1 MGRQQG
7 ERVLGPY
14 RDGHSW
20 KVIHVGADG
29 ARTSR
34 SCSTEEEA
42 RDTAE
47 ALRSLIRDTAAKTV
61 GQAVEAYEVYLRT
74 EKRNKARSVDETI
87 RRLRKFFPDGS
98 IMLKA
103 HTEERCKARYSE
115 LASTLAVDSHRNTLA
130 EVKTFL
136 RWCVGQRWLPASPAD
151 GLKGVGKRRRGKPQ
165 LRLDEA
171 RRWTDKAEELASE
184 REVGAVA
191 ALVTLYL
198 DVRASELAA
207 AAVRD
212 LDDGGR
218 VLWISDSKTEAGRR
232 ILEVPEFLQPYLLQ
246 VAGNRPA
253 TEPLFGHTRS
263 WVWWH
268 VARICRLAGVPR
280 VGAHSMRG
288 LHASLAFE
296 RGATGHQVA
305 LAMGHS
311 SPAVTHRH
319 YAKPE
324 AVARGKRTTVLQ
336 LLKGGVR

>member
-29 ARTSR
+29 TRTSR

-42 RDTAE
+42 SDTAE

-61 GQAVEAYEVYLRT
+61 GQAVEAYEVHLRT
-74 EKRNKARSVDETI
+74 ERQNKSRSVDETV
-87 RRLRKFFPDGS
+87 RRLRRFFGDTAA
-98 IMLKA
+98 MLKTF
-103 HTEERCKARYSE
+103 TEERCRARYTE
-115 LASTLAVDSHRNTLA
+115 LAGTLAVDSHRNMLM
-130 EVKTFL
+130 EVRTFL
-136 RWCVGQRWLPASPAD
+136 RWCVGQRWLVASPAE
-151 GLKGVGKRRRGKPQ
+151 GIKGVGKRRRGKPQ
-165 LRLDEA
+165 LRMDEA
-171 RRWTDKAEELASE
+171 RRWTDKAEELAAAGE
-184 REVGAVA
+184 PGAVA
-191 ALVTLYL
+191 AIATLYL
-198 DVRASELAA
+198 DVRASELVA

-232 ILEVPEFLQPYLLQ
+232 ILEVPDFLQPYLRE
-246 VAGNRPA
+246 VAGARA
-253 TEPLFGHTRS
+253 GTEPLFGHNRT
-263 WVWWH
+263 WVWRW
-268 VARICRLAGVPR
+268 VTRICQLADVPR

-311 SPAVTHRH
+311 SPAVTERH
-319 YAKPE
+319 YAKRE
-324 AVARGKRTTVLQ
+324 AVARGKRTAVLQ
-336 LLKGGVR
+336 VLKGGLG